1 MDELIEHMPSNL
13 LDIGATSYLKKVRAQ
28 MSHLIMR
35 TDESLRV
42 QLGQVYAAAE
52 YLRDDV
58 DQWQAF
64 CEQDEWLNFK
74 GRPRATPAH
83 RKNAL
88 KHAIR
93 FAVGFDGAKANSTV
107 HRYNNAMK
115 GWWQEGIAAQ
125 EIPKLLEQNGGVEKM
140 KRANVDPGG
149 LLLKLRE
156 NGFVH
161 SVQKEKRQFDAIVVM
176 RFFECVDGTR
186 EAEILT
192 GIASAVKRPLIEHF
206 EPHFEEWRDR
216 DIRAQKAMPK
226 VNKPTL

>member
-1 MDELIEHMPSNL
+1 MDESIEHMPSNL
-13 LDIGATSYLKKVRAQ
+13 LDIGATRYLKNVRAQ

-35 TDESLRV
+35 TDESLRL
-42 QLGQVYAAAE
+42 QLGRVYAAAE

-83 RKNAL
+83 RTNAL

-115 GWWQEGIAAQ
+115 GWWQEGVAAQ

-140 KRANVDPGG
+140 KRTNADPGG
-149 LLLKLRE
+149 YSLRLRE
-156 NGFVH
+156 NGFAR
-161 SVQKEKRQFDAIVVM
+161 SMQNENRQFDAILVM
-176 RFFECVDGTR
+176 RFFEFVDGTR

-192 GIASAVKRPLIEHF
+192 GMANVRKRPLIEKF
-206 EPHFEEWRDR
+206 EPLFEKWRDT

-226 VNKPTL
+226 VSKPTL

>member
-1 MDELIEHMPSNL
+1 MTEITEPAPRNL
-13 LDIGATSYLKKVRAQ
+13 LEIGATTYLKNVRSQ
-28 MSHLIMR
+28 MSQLLTR
-35 TDESLRV
+35 TDDSLRV

-64 CEQDEWLNFK
+64 CEQDEWLTFK

-115 GWWQEGIAAQ
+115 GWWQQGVAAQ

-140 KRANVDPGG
+140 KRANADPGG
-149 LLLKLRE
+149 LLLRLRE
-156 NGFVH
+156 NRYAH
-161 SVQKEKRQFDAIVVM
+161 SMQNEKRQFDAIVVM
-176 RFFECVDGTR
+176 RVFECVDGIR
-186 EAEILT
+186 EAEIMA
-192 GIASAVKRPLIEHF
+192 GIASVWQRPLIEDF
-206 EPHFEEWRDR
+206 EPVFEEWRDR
-216 DIRAQKAMPK
+216 DIRAKALPK
-226 VNKPTL
+226 ISKPTL

>member
-1 MDELIEHMPSNL
+1 MDELIEHNQSNL
-13 LDIGATSYLKKVRAQ
+13 LKIGATSYLKNIRTQ
-28 MSHLIMR
+28 MSQLLNR

-42 QLGQVYAAAE
+42 HLGQVYAAAQ

-115 GWWQEGIAAQ
+115 GWWQEGVTAQ
-125 EIPKLLEQNGGVEKM
+125 EIPKLLDENGGVEKM
-140 KRANVDPGG
+140 KRANADPGG
-149 LLLKLRE
+149 LLLRLCE
-156 NGFVH
+156 NRFARAM
-161 SVQKEKRQFDAIVVM
+161 QNEKRQFDAIVVM
-176 RFFECVDGTR
+176 RVFEWADGTR
-186 EAEILT
+186 RAEILT
-192 GIASAVKRPLIEHF
+192 GTANVHRRPLIEHF
-206 EPHFEEWRDR
+206 EPLFEEWRDR
-216 DIRAQKAMPK
+216 DIRAQKAIPK
-226 VNKPTL
+226 VSRPTL